1 MGRYVVANSVL
12 QSIAN
17 ANSSVLIVTPYF
29 IPEKYG
35 AELLETLVRRGV
47 DVQIFTNSLGSTNHP
62 SAHAG
67 YLRYRS
73 RLLKAGVKFYELRE
87 NLVAPFHDGQ
97 TRRFPKVTMHTKLTL
112 IDDRYAV
119 VGSLNLDPRSIRTNS
134 ELALLLDSP
143 KLAKWLKTR
152 VERTVQR
159 SAYELRLNS
168 DLKIDWN
175 YEGSEKQ
182 SVRKSE
188 PTGGFFN
195 AAVSALFGILPLDS
209 QL

>member
-1 MGRYVVANSVL
+1 MQSYVDQMA
-12 QSIAN
+12 
-17 ANSSVLIVTPYF
+17 
-29 IPEKYG
+29 K
-35 AELLETLVRRGV
+35 VRV
-47 DVQIFTNSLGSTNHP
+47 P
-62 SAHAG
+62 
-67 YLRYRS
+67 
-73 RLLKAGVKFYELRE
+73 AGVQTTIDLGAVSQLPGVSGESEANDEVRAQRTRLVEQVTARALDA
-87 NLVAPFHDGQ
+87 LVAMRRDEGRVLHDALVQ
-97 TRRFPKVTMHTKLTL
+97 
-112 IDDRYAV
+112 
-119 VGSLNLDPRSIRTNS
+119 NCESIRAQ
-134 ELALLLDSP
+134 LAEVGRRAPSVIEEYHER
-143 KLAKWLKTR
+143 LKTR